1 MPMPLSVPHT
11 KIDPLRAFM
20 AGAFIAGS
28 ERPVPL
34 VGTCFDVR
42 IEGGLATV
50 VTRRTFRN
58 VEADSI
64 EATITFPIPVH
75 AVLYDLEARIGE
87 RTVKA
92 KAQRKA
98 TARETYEEAIE
109 RGKAAV
115 LHEEVLR
122 GVHMLSVA
130 HIAPGAEIEVV
141 ASWAITLTQ
150 VEGHSQ
156 LRIPLTVGDIYGQSG
171 LPDSDDLIHGGPVQ
185 QADLNVVCGD
195 GVVSLKGGTL
205 RDGRARIPLNAPID
219 LEVTGWSAR
228 TLPGRA
234 ADGRAVSVQIEPAP
248 VGEAPLNVAI
258 LIDHSG
264 SMGEICSTDRASQTK
279 HAALV
284 AALRRA
290 SNGIAA
296 SDTIDLWEFDDGV
309 RRVGMARHAQE
320 LSGLLDRVSDP
331 SGGTEIGRALA
342 KVTAQSGA
350 RDVLLV
356 TDGKSHALDVQAL
369 AQAGRRFTVV
379 LVGEDSLEANVGH
392 LAALT
397 GGEIFVGAGADI
409 DAVVS
414 AALRSLRTPGEI
426 GTPIVGEPQ
435 RIAVRRAGM
444 QITAEWTAH
453 AEAVEATA
461 LSRAVAACAASLALP
476 LLDME
481 AAGQLA
487 EAEGLVTHLTSLVL
501 VDQAGTALEGV
512 PATRKIA
519 LPAPATALSSR
530 LACMMPSCTSAQSE
544 SFDSYSVPFRRSD
557 ASPGWPLDAYRRTT
571 ARALRSQA
579 KPPRPSF
586 SIDWDAAPKRLQ
598 AGDLSSLDADM
609 AKLIKE
615 AAALDEVCALARSL
629 GLDPVVLVVGLLAR
643 MQGASNRSAAR
654 IVKAIFGRRPAKE
667 LEGVTAAFGKACGLS
682 GLFSGESY
690 EWNLRISVA

>member
-1 MPMPLSVPHT
+1 
-11 KIDPLRAFM
+11 M

-34 VGTCFDVR
+34 VGTRFDVR

-58 VEADSI
+58 AEADSI

-87 RTVKA
+87 RTVRA

-98 TARETYEEAIE
+98 AARETYEEAIE

-141 ASWAITLTQ
+141 ASWVVTLTQ
-150 VEGHSQ
+150 VAGHSQ
-156 LRIPLTVGDIYGQSG
+156 LRIPLTVGDIYGQSS
-171 LPDSDDLIHGGPVQ
+171 LPDSDDLIHGGPAQ
-185 QADLNVVCGD
+185 EADLSVACVD
-195 GVVSLKGGTL
+195 GVVKLKRGTL
-205 RDGRARIPLNAPID
+205 QDGKARVPLNAPID
-219 LEVTGWSAR
+219 LEVTGWSTR
-228 TLPGRA
+228 TLAGGA
-234 ADGRAVSVQIEPAP
+234 ADGRAVSVRIEPAT

-284 AALRRA
+284 AALRRV
-290 SNGIAA
+290 SNGIGA
-296 SDTIDLWEFDDGV
+296 SDIIDLWEFDDGV
-309 RRVGMARHAQE
+309 RHVGMARHAQE
-320 LSGLLDRVSDP
+320 LRGLLDRVSEP
-331 SGGTEIGRALA
+331 SGGTEIGGALA

-369 AQAGRRFTVV
+369 AQTGRQFSVI

-409 DAVVS
+409 EVAVV
-414 AALRSLRTPGEI
+414 AALGSLRTPGET

-444 QITAEWTAH
+444 QIAAEWTAR

-501 VDQAGTALEGV
+501 VGEAGVTLEGV

-519 LPAPATALSSR
+519 LPTPATALSLG
-530 LACMMPSCTSAQSE
+530 LACMMPYASAQRE
-544 SFDSYSVPFRRSD
+544 SVDSAGAPPWLPD
-557 ASPGWPLDAYRRTT
+557 ASEGRLYRRTT
-571 ARALRSQA
+571 FRALRSRA
-579 KPPRPSF
+579 KPSQPGF
-586 SIDWDAAPKRLQ
+586 AIDWNTAPKQLQ
-598 AGDLSSLDADM
+598 AGDLSSLDTDM
-609 AKLIKE
+609 AKLIRD
-615 AAALDEVCALARSL
+615 AAVLDEVSALARSL
-629 GLDPVVLVVGLLAR
+629 GLDPVVLVIGLLAR
-643 MQGASNRSAAR
+643 MQAASNRSAAR
-654 IVKAIFGRRPAKE
+654 IARTIFRGRSAKE
-667 LEGVTAAFGKACGLS
+667 LEGVTTAFRQACECCGISLAATGRS
-682 GLFSGESY
+682 
-690 EWNLRISVA
+690 